1 MSTPLV
7 QTYLLDNSLTTLRAE
22 HGIKTSAKTGDRFFS
37 VNYDQIESKPGEMV
51 NQCRGLVLS
60 VPFALTEEQVNG
72 NSAVGFTAIQARPFD
87 RFFNLGDSNASA
99 VNLEDSQTVFYEK
112 LDGTL
117 CIVYFNTVLC
127 QWCVATRSVP
137 LADKPMTGW
146 DDLTFRG
153 LFELALRDTLVRNDL
168 VEPTIRADYAFDFWA
183 ENKLNPLCTYMFEL
197 TTPMNRIVVNY
208 EKSTVWLLGIRNTQ
222 TGEETP
228 VESIVAQSLGV
239 PVCPSYKL
247 NNLSELLDF
256 VGSKAP
262 FEQEGIVVR
271 NGQDRVKVKS
281 LAYVAYNRVRD
292 SVANSPRAIV
302 ELILSEKLDDVM
314 PVLEPYI
321 QTLATKIQDGIRA
334 LFHKSDLEFHEIML
348 EVAGQENQ
356 RKAFALAV
364 QARKGWMGY
373 LMDRFLGRCSSLEDY
388 IQKRRTTEG
397 AYPDG
402 LLDTLLAESAKL

>member
-1 MSTPLV
+1 
-7 QTYLLDNSLTTLRAE
+7 
-22 HGIKTSAKTGDRFFS
+22 
-37 VNYDQIESKPGEMV
+37 
-51 NQCRGLVLS
+51 
-60 VPFALTEEQVNG
+60 
-72 NSAVGFTAIQARPFD
+72 
-87 RFFNLGDSNASA
+87 
-99 VNLEDSQTVFYEK
+99 
-112 LDGTL
+112 
-117 CIVYFNTVLC
+117 
-127 QWCVATRSVP
+127 
-137 LADKPMTGW
+137 MTGW
-146 DDLTFRG
+146 DDPTFRG